1 MALTL
6 GITGMDGKTE
16 AELRAAFDIANAE
29 GRWALG
35 GDDADVIVVDMDS
48 LYGPMSWLR
57 LHAAGKR
64 VIGLTAMERTQTDF
78 RLARPI
84 DPAAL
89 AGLLD
94 QLSDASPA
102 PELRI
107 APASPDP
114 APALPSSADAPAS
127 TPEAVEA
134 VEASVESPREE
145 PEALAI
151 DHQVADAS
159 SALDEDR
166 PLAAWIGPNGLPRRA
181 RLQRGDGPVL
191 LLDVPAGVWHGQA
204 ALKPLAAYF
213 DGMLSIDS
221 FQTPSDA
228 EWNAE
233 AASLGAAQPLARLRW
248 LGGLQSGKGEI
259 VDGHDPAGHFRLLK
273 WPQTEREYP
282 KHFRIATAMMK
293 APATVDEIA
302 EASGVGRPEVA
313 DFVNAN
319 LATGYAEPA
328 TAASAEASVAP
339 ARTGGLLDRIRGR

>member
-1 MALTL
+1 M
-6 GITGMDGKTE
+6 
-16 AELRAAFDIANAE
+16 
-29 GRWALG
+29 LG

-134 VEASVESPREE
+134 VEAVAA
-145 PEALAI
+145 ALATRE
-151 DHQVADAS
+151 VLRNS
-159 SALDEDR
+159 
-166 PLAAWIGPNGLPRRA
+166 RRFISW
-181 RLQRGDGPVL
+181 R
-191 LLDVPAGVWHGQA
+191 DV
-204 ALKPLAAYF
+204 
-213 DGMLSIDS
+213 
-221 FQTPSDA
+221 T
-228 EWNAE
+228 
-233 AASLGAAQPLARLRW
+233 
-248 LGGLQSGKGEI
+248 
-259 VDGHDPAGHFRLLK
+259 
-273 WPQTEREYP
+273 
-282 KHFRIATAMMK
+282 
-293 APATVDEIA
+293 TV
-302 EASGVGRPEVA
+302 G
-313 DFVNAN
+313 
-319 LATGYAEPA
+319 
-328 TAASAEASVAP
+328 
-339 ARTGGLLDRIRGR
+339 